1 MRQKDNFFD
10 DIEKVKDL
18 MLLSK
23 NEFLQKYNISKE
35 SYANTVNRILSLV
48 NSRIEI
54 NKKQQKKRNDNI
66 EQARKQQLE
75 YYHKNRD
82 KINARRNYL
91 NQIKSA
97 ENKKYNNKYNRKLS
111 KREEKNIILEYIQLH
126 KEEIEG
132 LKALWQ
138 YEKKLLYQ
146 TNYYFTKTKNK
157 RQEAKLNGK

>member
-10 DIEKVKDL
+10 DIEKVEDL

-23 NEFLQKYNISKE
+23 NDFLQKYNISKE
-35 SYANTVNRILSLV
+35 TYTNTINRILSLV
-48 NSRIEI
+48 NSRIEL
-54 NKKQQKKRNDNI
+54 NKRQKKKRDDNI

-82 KINARRNYL
+82 KINTRRNYL
-91 NQIKSA
+91 YQIKSK
-97 ENKKYNNKYNRKLS
+97 ENKKYNRKLS
-111 KREEKNIILEYIQLH
+111 KREEKNIILEYMQLH

>member
-35 SYANTVNRILSLV
+35 SYTNTINRILSLV
-48 NSRIEI
+48 NSRIEL
-54 NKKQQKKRNDNI
+54 NKRQKKKRDDNI

-91 NQIKSA
+91 SQMKSK
-97 ENKKYNNKYNRKLS
+97 ENKKYNRKLS
-111 KREEKNIILEYIQLH
+111 KREEKNIIIEYMELH
-126 KEEIEG
+126 KEEIEE

-138 YEKKLLYQ
+138 YEKRLLYQ
-146 TNYYFTKTKNK
+146 NNYYFTKTKKK

>member
-10 DIEKVKDL
+10 DIEKVEDL

-23 NEFLQKYNISKE
+23 NDFLQRYNISKE
-35 SYANTVNRILSLV
+35 TYTNTVNRILSLV
-48 NSRIEI
+48 NSRIEL
-54 NKKQQKKRNDNI
+54 NKRQKKKRDDNI

-82 KINARRNYL
+82 KINTRRNYL
-91 NQIKSA
+91 YQIKSK
-97 ENKKYNNKYNRKLS
+97 ENKKYNRKLS
-111 KREEKNIILEYIQLH
+111 KREEKNIILEYMQLH

-146 TNYYFTKTKNK
+146 TNYYFTKTKKK
-157 RQEAKLNGK
+157 RQVEKLNGK

>member
-10 DIEKVKDL
+10 DIEKVEDL

-23 NEFLQKYNISKE
+23 NDFLQRYNISKE
-35 SYANTVNRILSLV
+35 TYTNTVNRILSLV
-48 NSRIEI
+48 NSRIEL
-54 NKKQQKKRNDNI
+54 NKRQKKKRDDNI

-82 KINARRNYL
+82 KINTRRNYL
-91 NQIKSA
+91 YQIKSK
-97 ENKKYNNKYNRKLS
+97 ENKKYNRKLS
-111 KREEKNIILEYIQLH
+111 KREEKNIILEYMQLH

-146 TNYYFTKTKNK
+146 TNYYFTKTKK
-157 RQEAKLNGK
+157 TRQVEKLNGK